1 MPVFR
6 PTMRFAHNGDDGG
19 LATDHSPF
27 EQNGPGGGGKLR
39 QLPVP
44 LIAAPAT
51 LSFRL
56 SGL

>member
-1 MPVFR
+1 
-6 PTMRFAHNGDDGG
+6 MRFAHNGDGG
-19 LATDHSPF
+19 GPATDHSPF